1 MKDLGPARRI
11 LGMDIERDRVKGILT
26 LSQSGYIRKVL
37 KVFDMDESKSVS
49 TPVGA
54 HFKLSALDDAE
65 AETSME
71 DIPYANAIGSIM
83 YAMIGTMCD
92 LGYALGLVSRFMS
105 KPGMV
110 HWTAVKWVLRY
121 LKGTQDLKL
130 CFRKNEVFKVEGFC
144 DSDFASD
151 LDKRRSI

>member
-37 KVFDMDESKSVS
+37 KVFGMNESNSVS
-49 TPVGA
+49 THVGA
-54 HFKLSALDDAE
+54 HFKLSTLDDAE

-121 LKGTQDLKL
+121 MKGT
-130 CFRKNEVFKVEGFC
+130 
-144 DSDFASD
+144 
-151 LDKRRSI
+151 